1 MDIGRLVFGVTWEL
15 ERANGGW
22 AGCSRE
28 VLVLVLHCAPPL
40 LLTML
45 EKALESN
52 NLGGRLT

>member
-28 VLVLVLHCAPPL
+28 VLVLVLHCAPVHL
-40 LLTML
+40 HY
-45 EKALESN
+45 
-52 NLGGRLT
+52 R